1 MAILAVVA
9 GLFSGMVILVFRLA
23 VDFVLGNWLLSDG
36 SESFEGLPYIER
48 FALPVIGAS
57 LLGVLL
63 TRLSDADRRVGVV
76 HVMERLSRHQGYLPI
91 RNAIV
96 QFFGGII
103 ALVSGQAGGREG
115 PAIHLGAASSSL
127 LGQALKLPNNSI
139 RTLVACGTAAAIAA
153 SFNTPIAGVIFAME
167 VVMMEY
173 TIGSFIP
180 VIIAAVTSTLLTY
193 YFVGSDPAFNV
204 APLHLESLLEIPYI
218 AFAGVIIG
226 AIAAGFIFLVQA
238 FARFGSRPFWLRA
251 LLAGSLTGCVAIIA
265 PEVMGVGYD
274 TVNGAMMGQIAL
286 SSLLLIVVLKVLTS
300 AAAVGLGLP
309 VGLIGPTFVIG
320 AAVGGAL
327 GIIGGYLQPTA
338 ATSTGFYVMLGMS
351 AMMAAVLQA
360 PLAALLAV
368 MELTANPNLV
378 LPAMLIIVV
387 ATMVTSVVFKQK
399 GVFLS
404 TLDTLGLQYPPDPIT
419 LHLQRAGV
427 GSIMNRD
434 VARLPHICT
443 LQDAKIALAGK
454 PRWIVVETTPG
465 EIRCVLSASD
475 LMVHLEDQDAR
486 SAETNI
492 EVVDASDNEEEDE
505 QPAEV
510 CLLDIPGE
518 RKDVVNIDIRATI
531 EQAQQALRD
540 VEAEALCVRRLAAP
554 LIESVL
560 GVITQ
565 EDINSYRETDS

>member
-23 VDFVLGNWLLSDG
+23 VDFVLGNWLLSEG

-274 TVNGAMMGQIAL
+274 TVNGAMLGQIAL

-338 ATSTGFYVMLGMS
+338 ATSTGFYVMLGMA

-443 LQDAKIALAGK
+443 LHDAKIALAGK
-454 PRWIVVETTPG
+454 PRWIVVETAPG

-475 LMVHLEDQDAR
+475 LMVYLEDQDAR
-486 SAETNI
+486 SAETNS
-492 EVVDASDNEEEDE
+492 EVVDACDNEEEDE
-505 QPAEV
+505 QLEEV

-518 RKDVVNIDIRATI
+518 RKDVVNVDIRATI

-540 VEAEALCVRRLAAP
+540 VEAEALCVRRVAAP

>member
-1 MAILAVVA
+1 
-9 GLFSGMVILVFRLA
+9 
-23 VDFVLGNWLLSDG
+23 
-36 SESFEGLPYIER
+36 
-48 FALPVIGAS
+48 
-57 LLGVLL
+57 
-63 TRLSDADRRVGVV
+63 
-76 HVMERLSRHQGYLPI
+76 
-91 RNAIV
+91 
-96 QFFGGII
+96 
-103 ALVSGQAGGREG
+103 
-115 PAIHLGAASSSL
+115 
-127 LGQALKLPNNSI
+127 
-139 RTLVACGTAAAIAA
+139 
-153 SFNTPIAGVIFAME
+153 
-167 VVMMEY
+167 MMEY

-274 TVNGAMMGQIAL
+274 TVNGAMLGQIAL

-338 ATSTGFYVMLGMS
+338 ATSTGFYVMLGMA

-443 LQDAKIALAGK
+443 LHDAKIALAGK
-454 PRWIVVETTPG
+454 PRWIAVETAPG

-475 LMVHLEDQDAR
+475 LMVYLEDQDAR
-486 SAETNI
+486 SAETSI
-492 EVVDASDNEEEDE
+492 KVVDASANEEEDG
-505 QPAEV
+505 QPEEV

-518 RKDVVNIDIRATI
+518 RKDVVNVDIRATI
-531 EQAQQALRD
+531 QQAQQALRD
-540 VEAEALCVRRLAAP
+540 VEAEALCVRRVAAP

>member
-274 TVNGAMMGQIAL
+274 TVNGAMLGQIAL

-338 ATSTGFYVMLGMS
+338 ATSTGFYVMLGMA

-443 LQDAKIALAGK
+443 LHDAKIALAGK
-454 PRWIVVETTPG
+454 PRWIVVETAPG

-475 LMVHLEDQDAR
+475 LMVYLEDQDAR
-486 SAETNI
+486 SAEKNS
-492 EVVDASDNEEEDE
+492 EVVDACDNEEEDE
-505 QPAEV
+505 QSVEV

-518 RKDVVNIDIRATI
+518 RKDVVKIDIRATI

-540 VEAEALCVRRLAAP
+540 VEAEALCVRRVAAP

>member
-23 VDFVLGNWLLSDG
+23 VDFVLGNWLLSEG

-274 TVNGAMMGQIAL
+274 TVNGAMLGQIAL

-338 ATSTGFYVMLGMS
+338 ATSTGFYVMLGMA

-443 LQDAKIALAGK
+443 LHDAKIALAGK
-454 PRWIVVETTPG
+454 PRWIVVETAPG

-475 LMVHLEDQDAR
+475 LMVYLEDQDAR
-486 SAETNI
+486 SAETNS
-492 EVVDASDNEEEDE
+492 EVVDACDNEEEDE
-505 QPAEV
+505 QLEV

-540 VEAEALCVRRLAAP
+540 VEAEALCVRRVAAP